1 MSAVESVLEAQTTA
15 LLRRLA
21 REQETRTRRVRD
33 EAEAQAA
40 DVVRRARSEA
50 RNRVRQ
56 AVLETR
62 RADETT
68 LARRSAALET
78 QARRSQQA
86 ILRELLERAWQAL
99 PDVLQSRWQDQD
111 RRKRWCAA
119 ACAAARRSLRHL
131 DRLQVELDPQWVPQL
146 GPVATRDLAG
156 DSPVNIVAVEGL
168 GAGLRI
174 RAGDACLDAT
184 VAGLLAARE
193 RIAAE
198 LLAELERQ
206 GAARGAERQP

>member
-21 REQETRTRRVRD
+21 REQETRTRRIRD

-50 RNRVRQ
+50 RSRVRQ

-68 LARRSAALET
+68 LARRRAALDT

-86 ILRELLERAWQAL
+86 ILRELLDRAWQAL
-99 PDVLQSRWQDQD
+99 PDALLSRWQDQAS
-111 RRKRWCAA
+111 RKRWCAA
-119 ACAAARRSLRHL
+119 ACTAARRSLRHM
-131 DRLQVELDPQWVPQL
+131 DRLQVELDPQWVPEL
-146 GPVATRDLAG
+146 GAALVQSFTG
-156 DSPVNIVAVEGL
+156 DSTVNVAAIDAL

-198 LLAELERQ
+198 LLAEFERQ
-206 GAARGAERQP
+206 GAAHGAERQP